1 MYQADFICTYKLMDD
16 DSDQDQMYRIQLLQ
30 AFDLNEWNDAVID
43 TTITE
48 LYAKLSD
55 LPIFKEIF
63 KKARENRYIMEML
76 DLLRLNGEENL
87 DDDIIFHLLFKYE
100 FFDLLHRCIVDY
112 LLNNT
117 IHEKYTSSL
126 LGALE

>member
-1 MYQADFICTYKLMDD
+1 MYQADFICTYKLMDN
-16 DSDQDQMYRIQLLQ
+16 DSDQEQMYRIQLLQ
-30 AFDLNEWNDAVID
+30 AFDLNEWNDASIN
-43 TTITE
+43 TTIND
-48 LYAKLSD
+48 LYAKLND

-63 KKARENRYIMEML
+63 KKARENTYIMEML

-87 DDDIIFHLLFKYE
+87 DDDIIFHLLFKFE

-117 IHEKYTSSL
+117 IHEKYTARL

>member
-1 MYQADFICTYKLMDD
+1 M
-16 DSDQDQMYRIQLLQ
+16 
-30 AFDLNEWNDAVID
+30 EG
-43 TTITE
+43 
-48 LYAKLSD
+48 D
-55 LPIFKEIF
+55 LPE
-63 KKARENRYIMEML
+63 E
-76 DLLRLNGEENL
+76 GEENL

>member
-16 DSDQDQMYRIQLLQ
+16 DSDQEQMYRIQLLQ

-43 TTITE
+43 TTISE
-48 LYAKLSD
+48 LYTRLND

-63 KKARENRYIMEML
+63 KRARENEYIMEML

-87 DDDIIFHLLFKYE
+87 DDDIIFHLLFKFE

-117 IHEKYTSSL
+117 IHEKYTNQL
-126 LGALE
+126 LDALE

>member
-1 MYQADFICTYKLMDD
+1 MED
-16 DSDQDQMYRIQLLQ
+16 DSDQEQMYRIQLLQ

-43 TTITE
+43 TTISE
-48 LYAKLSD
+48 LYTRLND
-55 LPIFKEIF
+55 LPIFKEIC
-63 KKARENRYIMEML
+63 KKARENKYIMEML

-117 IHEKYTSSL
+117 IHEKYTNQL
-126 LGALE
+126 LDALE